1 MIKNLRNWKTNQ
13 IQSIML
19 VIASLSLFGWVFY
32 LLTALPTSYRAAHWN
47 LAWVGYDF
55 GMSFTWLGTSWA
67 LWKRRQAAIP
77 GAMISATFLIVD
89 AWFDVV
95 TSNPGW
101 DFRLALTLALF
112 LELPAAF
119 LLFRFSRN
127 AVRRSIKN
135 AHAQA
140 GIEIVSVSLWRTPL
154 MIFDSGGDLK
164 S

>member
-1 MIKNLRNWKTNQ
+1 M
-13 IQSIML
+13 SI
-19 VIASLSLFGWVFY
+19 
-32 LLTALPTSYRAAHWN
+32 
-47 LAWVGYDF
+47 
-55 GMSFTWLGTSWA
+55 TWLGTSWA

-101 DFRLALTLALF
+101 DFRLALTLAIF

-127 AVRRSIKN
+127 AVRRSIQN
-135 AHAQA
+135 AQAQA
-140 GIEIVSVSLWRTPL
+140 GIEVASISLWRTPL
-154 MIFDSGGDLK
+154 MFTSPTDD
-164 S
+164 

>member
-1 MIKNLRNWKTNQ
+1 MAKIERLKSHQ
-13 IQSIML
+13 IQSVLLI
-19 VIASLSLFGWVFY
+19 IASLSLFGWIFY
-32 LLTALPTSYRAAHWN
+32 LLTALPSSYRAAHWN

-55 GMSFTWLGTSWA
+55 GMAVTWLGTSWA
-67 LWKRRQAAIP
+67 LWKKRQAAIP
-77 GAMISATFLIVD
+77 GAMISATFLVVD

-101 DFRLALTLALF
+101 DFRLALALAF
-112 LELPAAF
+112 LLEIPAAF

-135 AHAQA
+135 AHASA

-154 MIFDSGGDLK
+154 MIFDSEEK
-164 S
+164 IKP

>member
-1 MIKNLRNWKTNQ
+1 MNLRNWKSNQ
-13 IQSIML
+13 VQSIML

-47 LAWVGYDF
+47 LAWVGYDL
-55 GMSFTWLGTSWA
+55 GMSITWLGTSWA

-77 GAMISATFLIVD
+77 GSMISATFLLVD

-101 DFRLALTLALF
+101 DFRLALTLAIF
-112 LELPAAF
+112 LEIPAAF

-135 AHAQA
+135 AHDQA

-154 MIFDSGGDLK
+154 MIFDSGGDSK

>member
-1 MIKNLRNWKTNQ
+1 MSKIARVKSHQL
-13 IQSIML
+13 QSVLL
-19 VIASLSLFGWVFY
+19 VIASLSLFGWIFY
-32 LLTALPTSYRAAHWN
+32 LLSALPDSYHAAHWN
-47 LAWVGYDF
+47 LAWVSYDF
-55 GMSFTWLGTSWA
+55 GMSITWLGTSWA

-101 DFRLALTLALF
+101 DFRLALTLAIF

-127 AVRRSIKN
+127 AVRRSIQN
-135 AHAQA
+135 AQAQA
-140 GIEIVSVSLWRTPL
+140 GIEVVSISLWRTPL
-154 MIFDSGGDLK
+154 MFTSPTDD
-164 S
+164 